1 MTESSDAELP
11 PPVTLTKE
19 QLLEAE
25 VERWK
30 HQARLNAQY
39 AAERRPQRVTITTY
53 TIGCVCGVIL
63 YAFTVSDE
71 LPKRE
76 VLANMEPFTE
86 AMLPHTVGGHAV
98 VIVKKVETS
107 ELP

>member
-1 MTESSDAELP
+1 M
-11 PPVTLTKE
+11 
-19 QLLEAE
+19 
-25 VERWK
+25 ERWK

-39 AAERRPQRVTITTY
+39 AAERKPQRVTITTY
-53 TIGCVCGVIL
+53 TIGCVCGVVL
-63 YAFTVSDE
+63 YAFSTSDE
-71 LPKRE
+71 KHDPI
-76 VLANMEPFTE
+76 LANMETFTE